1 MRQILQNLSDG
12 ETLLADVPAPA
23 PRSGALRIATRASLV
38 SLGTERML
46 LAFGRA
52 NLLEKAR
59 QQPDKVQQVF
69 AKIRT
74 DGLWPTLEAVRSK
87 LAQPIPLGYCN
98 AGVVLEVGAG
108 VAGWKAGDRV
118 LSNG

>member
-1 MRQILQNLSDG
+1 MKQILQDLSGG

-23 PRSGALRIATRASLV
+23 PRAGALRIATRASLV

-59 QQPDKVQQVF
+59 QQPEKVKQVL
-69 AKIRT
+69 AKIGT
-74 DGLWPTLEAVRSK
+74 DGLWPTIDAVRSK
-87 LAQPIPLGYCN
+87 LAQPISLGYCN

-108 VAGWKAGDRV
+108 VVGWKPGFM
-118 LSNG
+118 G